1 MKYNA
6 FSTKKHLSDY
16 IGQELEKN
24 GLDAG
29 YVAYAMENTFKQ
41 DIHTKI
47 EGFINFMKNE
57 IKENPE
63 KEAELILDIKI
74 TLMHDAVGGIK
85 NDKLMIP
92 RVSEYSEYAEV

>member
-1 MKYNA
+1 MRYNA
-6 FSTKKHLSDY
+6 FTTKKHLSDY

-47 EGFINFMKNE
+47 EGFIKFMNQE
-57 IKENPE
+57 IKDNPE
-63 KEAELILDIKI
+63 KQAELILDIKI
-74 TLMHDAVGGIK
+74 TLMHDVAGGIK
-85 NDKLMIP
+85 NDKLMLP
-92 RVSEYSEYAEV
+92 RVSEYAEYANV